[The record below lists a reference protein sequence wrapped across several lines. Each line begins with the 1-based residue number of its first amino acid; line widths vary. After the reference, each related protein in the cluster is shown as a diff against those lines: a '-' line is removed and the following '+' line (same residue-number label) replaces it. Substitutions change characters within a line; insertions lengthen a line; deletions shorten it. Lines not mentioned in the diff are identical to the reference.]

1 MQILNPLLCSVAILT
16 LASIGCDGG
25 TTYEVVA
32 ATGTVLLDNKPIE
45 GVSLTLVPQRG
56 VMGRG
61 GYATTGSD
69 GTFTLQSEPEVT
81 GVVPGNYMVL
91 FRKYA
96 MPDGSPIPPGTSA
109 ADANLVNQLP
119 EIYSHPEKS
128 PIYATI
134 PATGQ
139 EGLSFEL
146 SSRPKA
152 TKR

>member
-1 MQILNPLLCSVAILT
+1 MQKINPLLCTALILA

-32 ATGTVLLDNKPIE
+32 ATGIVLLDNKPIE
-45 GVSLTLVPQRG
+45 GVSVTLVPQRG
-56 VMGRG
+56 IKGRG
-61 GYATTGSD
+61 GYATSASD
-69 GTFTLQSEPEVT
+69 GTFTLQSEPEVE

-96 MPDGSPIPPGTSA
+96 MPDGSSVPPGTSA
-109 ADANLVNQLP
+109 ADANLINQLP

-134 PATGQ
+134 PPTEPG
-139 EGLSFEL
+139 GLSFEL
-146 SSRPKA
+146 SSRPKPG
-152 TKR
+152 RR